1 MHILERNLR
10 LLLSVFADFLTLPA
24 SQATLK
30 EIDYRCFTRLM
41 VLVCTVNCN
50 PIKPL
55 PLVGSIDSQILGFL
69 SKDSRWVS
77 RRNDTVEG
85 GFHPDS
91 EKIGG
96 RSVLE

>member
-24 SQATLK
+24 SQAIL
-30 EIDYRCFTRLM
+30 TRLM

>member
-1 MHILERNLR
+1 VHILERNLR

-24 SQATLK
+24 SQATL
-30 EIDYRCFTRLM
+30 TRLM